1 MNEHAAELVP
11 ILGTTILLLLGGMG
25 GLLKWAVAQFKETSE
40 SQTKSQTEALTKR
53 LDIMTD
59 RLGQQDAQLGAIRDL
74 LADEVFK
81 LREMIHAI
89 DKRVLTIEGHCS
101 LFHGRGAP
109 ASRADYDPAPVHW
122 RPPE

>member
-25 GLLKWAVAQFKETSE
+25 GLLKWAVAQFREASE
-40 SQTKSQTEALTKR
+40 SQTKAQTDALAKR
-53 LDIMTD
+53 LDTMTD
-59 RLGQQDAQLGAIRDL
+59 RLGQQDVQLGAIKDL

-101 LFHGRGAP
+101 LYHGRGA
-109 ASRADYDPAPVHW
+109 ALARADYDPAPVKW
-122 RPPE
+122 RANE